1 VQLVYLSPY
10 ATQSLHR
17 VPLEGG
23 QMEIRPGVPFPVP
36 DREADRLLN
45 PVSGNA
51 CMYALTQTDADAVR
65 ARIAAARK
73 VDIATVPAI
82 RVAPAVPPTPAQQAA
97 TLAAEQAVEQA
108 ATQAAETHLEA
119 LRAEEQAI
127 EEQYHIQ

>member
-1 VQLVYLSPY
+1 MQLVYLSPY

-65 ARIAAARK
+65 ARIAAAQK
-73 VDIATVPAI
+73 VDVATVPAI
-82 RVAPAVPPTPAQQAA
+82 RVCSVTALNSEEYALVEQMRAAQQAA
-97 TLAAEQAVEQA
+97 TQ
-108 ATQAAETHLEA
+108 TAETHLEA